1 MNAAP
6 SFLLKWGPLVFY
18 LLELPVWL
26 FLALPNL
33 AGVDIRKV
41 LGLLGVVATPL
52 YGLFILASLG
62 AHIFFLVAHRYQYI
76 KLLLLANVVGIVS
89 YMLLTVSVVMWGLYR

>member
-1 MNAAP
+1 M
-6 SFLLKWGPLVFY
+6 SLSSLMKFGPLVFY

-33 AGVDIRKV
+33 AGADIRKV

-52 YGLFILASLG
+52 YGLFILGSLG
-62 AHIFFLVAHRYQYI
+62 AHVFFLVTHRYQYI
-76 KLLLLANVVGIVS
+76 KLLLLANVIGIVS
-89 YMLLTVSVVMWGLYR
+89 YALLTISVLMWALYR